1 MKILYHLRRPPILL
15 GLFGV
20 VWLFAVPYG
29 DFDQTVPFPPEFVV
43 IALSIFLLCMD
54 LIKGKTEGNIH
65 IAMAGLMELG
75 KWALVGFFFNTI
87 TVVLGILAYGWA
99 GSETTNPIQS
109 VFLPVFEFL
118 GLHGAKIFFLFLLI
132 GCVVGLR
139 EVLRF
144 TDWSLVKVDPNYI
157 VARSFKR
164 QISSSL
170 LLIGISGLLWVVSS
184 ISSMITSPE
193 IGAGLR
199 SLAIVTLV
207 GAVTHLGSIIV
218 RIIGKPPWRDTAS
231 DLLWGL
237 GLVIVGFSVGDQFQT
252 LSFYFDGADTTVGRY
267 LAMLGEMG
275 MWAALFCALDMV
287 VGACSLHMF
296 NTHQGW
302 FVSKLRS
309 EPLVLRQ
316 LLRNSGKMFFLAF
329 VLVHNGGLVSTMIA
343 INFGALAYGAYAL
356 IIAILSARVIELFV
370 ESRTGLLV
378 SGTIVWIGVGLFTA
392 IALVNLPAI
401 VAVLCTI
408 PNLANFADGAM
419 PYALSVSAA
428 SWWIVAGIA
437 IIGFGKT
444 ARTFDVVSG
453 RAGVP
458 TLMAAVGFV
467 VVGWAIWA
475 VADAFT
481 VLGASFKIAGAVVL
495 GITFGGALS
504 LIATF
509 FIQGTP
515 WMVSKP
521 AGWVAASRFR
531 AMNIGGIIAAYMLVI
546 RSVMFDVFAYAT
558 IVEWIAVGF
567 ISVYVTRRTWT
578 FGRELGEPGNATAPP
593 PDWVSHDQSIDF
605 VDDDVLSKLM
615 KEYRDFVERDQRTK
629 LVTRLSTV
637 MWESGRSYEDIVKV
651 VSKMFASR
659 PSQLSWT
666 DRFMGPLLVSH
677 NVGDLSEY
685 QQLREN
691 AFQSVEAVLEPS
703 PDDAILNPHL
713 TEGDL
718 QDLISEAEKIFV
730 ESSDQS
736 QLVAT
741 YCVAFWSNGTDR
753 ESIAD
758 TLTVLAQYDDPVASW
773 YHVGPLK
780 RRWDAAT
787 REIRTRTV
795 QDLRQNVAFGGI
807 S

>member
-1 MKILYHLRRPPILL
+1 MKILYHLRRPPVLL
-15 GLFGV
+15 GLFGF

-29 DFDQTVPFPPEFVV
+29 DFDWAVPFPPEFVL
-43 IALSIFLLCMD
+43 IAISIFLLGMD
-54 LIKGKTEGNIH
+54 LIKRKTEGNIH

-75 KWALVGFFFNTI
+75 KWSLVGFFFNTI
-87 TVVLGILAYGWA
+87 TVVFGTLAYGWT
-99 GSETTNPIQS
+99 GSEAISSIQS

-132 GCVVGLR
+132 GLVAGLR
-139 EVLRF
+139 ELLRF

-164 QISSSL
+164 QITSSF
-170 LLIGISGLLWVVSS
+170 LLIMIFGLLWVLSS
-184 ISSMITSPE
+184 VSSMIASTE
-193 IGAGLR
+193 IGANLR
-199 SLAIVTLV
+199 PLAIVILV
-207 GAVTHLGSIIV
+207 GAATHIGSIIV
-218 RIIGKPPWRDTAS
+218 RIIGKHPWRDTAS

-237 GLVIVGFSVGDQFQT
+237 GLVIVAFSVGDRFQT
-252 LSFYFDGADTTVGRY
+252 LSFYFDGAETTAGRY

-275 MWAALFCALDMV
+275 MWAAVFFTLDMV
-287 VGACSLHMF
+287 VGACSIHMF
-296 NTHQGW
+296 NTRRGW
-302 FVSKLRS
+302 FVSRLGS

-316 LLRNSGKMFFLAF
+316 LLRNSGKMFFFAF
-329 VLVHNGGLVSTMIA
+329 VLVHNGGLVSTMID

-378 SGTIVWIGVGLFTA
+378 SGTIVWVGVGLFTA
-392 IALVNLPAI
+392 IALINLPAI
-401 VAVLCTI
+401 MAVLGTI
-408 PNLANFADGAM
+408 PNLANFADSAM
-419 PYALSVSAA
+419 PYALSISSA

-444 ARTFDVVSG
+444 ARTLDIVSG

-475 VADAFT
+475 VTDAFT

-495 GITFGGALS
+495 GVTFGGALS

-509 FIQGTP
+509 FTEGTP

-521 AGWVAASRFR
+521 AGWVAGSRFR

-546 RSVMFDVFAYAT
+546 RSVMFDVFAYAP

-567 ISVYVTRRTWT
+567 ISVYVTRRIWT
-578 FGRELGEPGNATAPP
+578 FGRELGEPGNATVPP
-593 PDWVSHDQSIDF
+593 VDWVSHDQSIDF
-605 VDDDVLSKLM
+605 VEDAVLSKLM
-615 KEYRDFVERDQRTK
+615 REYRDFVERDQRTN
-629 LVTRLSTV
+629 LITRLSTV

-651 VSKMFASR
+651 VSQMFASR
-659 PSQLSWT
+659 PSQVSWQ
-666 DRFMGPLLVSH
+666 DRFMGRLLVSR
-677 NVGDLSEY
+677 NADDLSEY

-691 AFQSVEAVLEPS
+691 AFQSVEAVLETPAG
-703 PDDAILNPHL
+703 DQILNSHP
-713 TEGDL
+713 TEGAL
-718 QDLISEAEKIFV
+718 QGLIAEAEKIFV

-741 YCVAFWSNGTDR
+741 YCVAIWSKGTDR
-753 ESIAD
+753 ESISD

-773 YHVGPLK
+773 YHVGPIK